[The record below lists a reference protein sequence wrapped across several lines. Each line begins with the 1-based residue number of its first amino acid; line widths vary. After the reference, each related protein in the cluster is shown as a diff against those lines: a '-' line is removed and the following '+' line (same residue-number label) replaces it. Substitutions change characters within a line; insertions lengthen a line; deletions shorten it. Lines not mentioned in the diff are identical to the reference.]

1 MFKAAA
7 PPKSHLGRY
16 RLLAPTAGVK
26 VSPLCLG
33 AMNFGEGWK
42 EGLGECDKDM
52 SFKILDTFYENG
64 GNFIDTANNYQNGD
78 SEAWLGDWM
87 EARGVRD
94 EIVLATKYTSPW
106 RMFDKSQVQANYVGN
121 NAKSLKVSVD
131 ASLRKL
137 KTDYIDLLY
146 VHWWDFSTSI
156 EEVMTS
162 LNQLVTAGK
171 VLYLGVSDTPAWV
184 VSRANQYARDHG
196 LRPFSVYQ
204 GQWNAAKRD
213 LEREIIPMAAAE
225 GMGLVPWGALGGG
238 KFKTAAQRE
247 ELANSGN
254 PGRKAEPQAV
264 DLAVSKVLESVASR
278 HNTAITSVALAYL
291 MHKAPYVTP
300 LVGGRKP
307 EHLLGNIEALGLR
320 LSEQDI
326 KEIEGAYEFDVGFP
340 TTFLFPGENKEAH
353 PGNVVFTNAAA
364 NFDFPDLV
372 RPIVPKKLDE

>member
-1 MFKAAA
+1 
-7 PPKSHLGRY
+7 
-16 RLLAPTAGVK
+16 
-26 VSPLCLG
+26 
-33 AMNFGEGWK
+33 
-42 EGLGECDKDM
+42 
-52 SFKILDTFYENG
+52 
-64 GNFIDTANNYQNGD
+64 
-78 SEAWLGDWM
+78 
-87 EARGVRD
+87 
-94 EIVLATKYTSPW
+94 
-106 RMFDKSQVQANYVGN
+106 
-121 NAKSLKVSVD
+121 
-131 ASLRKL
+131 
-137 KTDYIDLLY
+137 
-146 VHWWDFSTSI
+146 
-156 EEVMTS
+156 
-162 LNQLVTAGK
+162 
-171 VLYLGVSDTPAWV
+171 
-184 VSRANQYARDHG
+184 
-196 LRPFSVYQ
+196 
-204 GQWNAAKRD
+204 
-213 LEREIIPMAAAE
+213 MAAAE